1 MGEKPVPARPRTL
14 TPDRS
19 ARHLFAARMRAHRE
33 RAGMSLEALA
43 KVVNI
48 SRSHLA
54 RIETAEAMP
63 PPDLPPRLDAA
74 FDTDGIFVELY
85 KLASSEL
92 HPDQFQRLME
102 LEERAQT
109 IGQYTGQMVPGI
121 LQTKEYARALFESGD
136 PLASPERIEELVVAR
151 LSRQALLNSLL
162 LTAYSAVLDE
172 AALRRSFGGPEVMRA
187 QLARLADLTLTRTT
201 MLQVVPFS
209 IGGHGVTGGSL
220 MLMTLKDGRRVAYEE
235 SITTGTLIEDLD
247 SVVERQRRYDLVR
260 ACALS
265 PADSAAFIRSV
276 MEELAT

>member
-1 MGEKPVPARPRTL
+1 M
-14 TPDRS
+14 RS
-19 ARHLFAARMRAHRE
+19 YRE
-33 RAGMSLEALA
+33 RAGMSLEALSG
-43 KVVNI
+43 VVNI
-48 SRSHLA
+48 SRSHLS
-54 RIETAEAMP
+54 RIETAEVMA

-74 FDTDGIFVELY
+74 FDTDGIFGQLY

-109 IGQYTGQMVPGI
+109 IGQYTGQVVPGI
-121 LQTKEYARALFESGD
+121 LQTRDYARAQFTCSD
-136 PLASPERIEELVVAR
+136 PLARPEKIEELVVAR
-151 LSRQALLNSLL
+151 LSRQVLLASPL

-172 AALRRSFGGPEVMRA
+172 AALRRSFGGPEAMRA

-209 IGGHGVTGGSL
+209 VGGHGVTGGSL
-220 MLMTLKDGRRVAYEE
+220 MLMTLKDGSRVAYEE

-265 PADSAAFIRSV
+265 PAESAAFIRSV

>member
-1 MGEKPVPARPRTL
+1 
-14 TPDRS
+14 
-19 ARHLFAARMRAHRE
+19 MRAHRE
-33 RAGMSLEALA
+33 RAAMSLEALA

-74 FDTDGIFVELY
+74 FDTDGIFGQLY

-109 IGQYTGQMVPGI
+109 IGQYTGQIVPGI
-121 LQTKEYARALFESGD
+121 LQTKEYAEAQFTVAN
-136 PLASPERIEELVVAR
+136 PYASSERIEELVVAR
-151 LSRQALLNSLL
+151 LSRQALLAAPLL
-162 LTAYSAVLDE
+162 ADYSAVLDE
-172 AALRRSFGGPEVMRA
+172 SALRRGYGDAAVMRA
-187 QLARLADLTLTRTT
+187 QLARLAELTLTRTT
-201 MLQVVPFS
+201 MVQVVPYS
-209 IGGHGVTGGSL
+209 AGGHGLAGGSL
-220 MLMTLKDGRRVAYEE
+220 RLMTLKGGRRVAYEE

-247 SVVERQRRYDLVR
+247 SVVERQRHYDLVR

-265 PADSAAFIRSV
+265 PGDSAAFINSV
-276 MEELAT
+276 MEELPT